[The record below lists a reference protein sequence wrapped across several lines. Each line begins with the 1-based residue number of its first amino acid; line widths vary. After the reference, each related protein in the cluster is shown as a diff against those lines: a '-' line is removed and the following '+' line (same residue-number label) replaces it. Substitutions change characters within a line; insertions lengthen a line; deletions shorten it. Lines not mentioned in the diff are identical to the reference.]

1 MDASIILYLLDGIVF
16 GLVLSLIAAGLT
28 LIYGLAGV
36 LNLAHG
42 ELLVVTTV
50 TAAVLSGSLGLPLPL
65 ALIAGIAA
73 TLAVAVVLDRVVLS
87 PIYKLEG
94 EERVLLGLYITLAF
108 SIFLHGGIITTFPLA
123 YLTLNM
129 PTPNIELLGLSFRTA
144 QVVAGFSSAVILLGI
159 YLFLK
164 KTWTGRAIRSLT
176 QNETGALLVGIS
188 VKKYRLLVFMVGAVL
203 VGMAGIVRSL
213 IATVAPESG
222 LEFTILGLLVTVVGG
237 IRSVSGTMAAGL
249 VIGVVYTFLV
259 VVVGTYLA
267 YVALLILIM
276 VLLLTRPYGILGERW

>member
-1 MDASIILYLLDGIVF
+1 MDASIIPYLVDGIVF

-42 ELLVVTTV
+42 ELLVITTV
-50 TAAVLSGSLGLPLPL
+50 TAAVLSQSLGLPLPL
-65 ALIAGIAA
+65 ALLAGVAA
-73 TLAVAVVLDRVVLS
+73 TVAAAVVLDRVVLN
-87 PIYKLEG
+87 PVYKLEG

-108 SIFLHGGIITTFPLA
+108 SIFLHSGIITTFPLA
-123 YLTLNM
+123 FLTVNL
-129 PTPNIELLGLSFRTA
+129 PTPNIELIGLSFRTA
-144 QVVAGFSSAVILLGI
+144 QLVAAVISAAILLGI

-164 KTWTGRAIRSLT
+164 KTWSGRAIRSLT
-176 QNETGALLVGIS
+176 QNETGALLVGVS
-188 VKKYRLLVFMVGAVL
+188 VKKYRLLVFMIGAVL
-203 VGMAGIVRSL
+203 VSMAGIVRSI

-222 LEFTILGLLVTVVGG
+222 LEFTILGLLVTVIGG
-237 IRSVSGTMAAGL
+237 IRSVSGTIAAGL
-249 VIGVVYTFLV
+249 VIGVAYTFLV

-276 VLLLTRPYGILGERW
+276 ALLLTRPYGILGERW

>member
-144 QVVAGFSSAVILLGI
+144 QVVAGVSSAVILLGI

>member
-1 MDASIILYLLDGIVF
+1 MAASIILYLLDGVVF

-50 TAAVLSGSLGLPLPL
+50 TAAVLSGLLGLPLPL
-65 ALIAGIAA
+65 ALIVGIAA

-108 SIFLHGGIITTFPLA
+108 SIFLHSGIITTFPLA
-123 YLTLNM
+123 YLTVNL
-129 PTPNIELLGLSFRTA
+129 PTPNIEVLGLSFRTA
-144 QVVAGFSSAVILLGI
+144 QLLAGVLSAVILLGI

-164 KTWTGRAIRSLT
+164 KTWSGRAIRSLT
-176 QNETGALLVGIS
+176 QNETGALLVGVS
-188 VKKYRLLVFMVGAVL
+188 VKKYRMLVFMVGGVL
-203 VGMAGIVRSL
+203 VGLAGIVRSI

-237 IRSVSGTMAAGL
+237 IRSVSGTIAAGL